1 MMSREVEVN
10 RMKSNRDLPQ
20 TFTNQK
26 DRITNLTTFY
36 NYDKIKKY
44 KIDEEALQLKNSLEQ
59 LNTL

>member
-1 MMSREVEVN
+1 
-10 RMKSNRDLPQ
+10 MKSNRDLPQ

-44 KIDEEALQLKNSLEQ
+44 KIDDEALQLKNSLQQ